1 MSCVILIDVPDEDL
15 DWLDRKAAEQ
25 GKSRA
30 ALVREAIAEYR
41 AEKGKQGIERFFG
54 IWRDRKDI
62 GDGLE
67 HQRRMRDDWDRSG
80 SADRRDYVFDTVILL
95 DALRGSRTKRHARSC
110 SRSAAAGSA
119 ESPGRK

>member
-1 MSCVILIDVPDEDL
+1 MRVLIDVPDEDL

-62 GDGLE
+62 GDAVWNINAACVTTGIE
-67 HQRRMRDDWDRSG
+67 
-80 SADRRDYVFDTVILL
+80 
-95 DALRGSRTKRHARSC
+95 
-110 SRSAAAGSA
+110 AAA
-119 ESPGRK
+119 E

>member
-1 MSCVILIDVPDEDL
+1 MRVLIDVPDEDL

-62 GDGLE
+62 GGGLD
-67 HQRRMRDDWDRSG
+67 HQYRMRDEWDR
-80 SADRRDYVFDTVILL
+80 
-95 DALRGSRTKRHARSC
+95 
-110 SRSAAAGSA
+110 AGQ
-119 ESPGRK
+119 

>member
-1 MSCVILIDVPDEDL
+1 MRVLIDVPDEDL

-41 AEKGKQGIERFFG
+41 VEKGKQGIERFFG

-62 GDGLE
+62 GDGLD
-67 HQRRMRDDWDRSG
+67 HQCRMRDDWDR
-80 SADRRDYVFDTVILL
+80 
-95 DALRGSRTKRHARSC
+95 RGDG
-110 SRSAAAGSA
+110 AAQ
-119 ESPGRK
+119 

>member
-1 MSCVILIDVPDEDL
+1 MRVLIDVPDEDL

-41 AEKGKQGIERFFG
+41 VEKGKQGIERFFG
-54 IWRDRKDI
+54 IWRGRKDI

-67 HQRRMRDDWDRSG
+67 YQRRMRDDWDRP
-80 SADRRDYVFDTVILL
+80 ADGG
-95 DALRGSRTKRHARSC
+95 AQ
-110 SRSAAAGSA
+110 
-119 ESPGRK
+119 

>member
-1 MSCVILIDVPDEDL
+1 MRVLIDVPDEDL
-15 DWLDRKAAEQ
+15 EWLDRKAAEQ

-41 AEKGKQGIERFFG
+41 VEKGKQGIERFFG

-67 HQRRMRDDWDRSG
+67 HQRRMREDWGRP
-80 SADRRDYVFDTVILL
+80 ADGG
-95 DALRGSRTKRHARSC
+95 AQ
-110 SRSAAAGSA
+110 
-119 ESPGRK
+119 